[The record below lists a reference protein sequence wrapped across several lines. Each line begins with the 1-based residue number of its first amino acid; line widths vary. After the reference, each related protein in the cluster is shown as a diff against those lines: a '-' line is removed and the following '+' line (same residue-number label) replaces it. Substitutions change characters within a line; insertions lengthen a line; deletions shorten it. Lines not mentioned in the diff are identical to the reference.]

1 MLEPRW
7 RQMQSHIGENL
18 CTATQDSWIRNSHTR
33 HFSKGVHSYL
43 THSRRLKALDVVKAT
58 TKFVENID
66 PNYNHSSLIKD
77 ETMNEEVNDD
87 GAINLSTSSKRPSTD
102 VQPKSTDIK
111 SDTKDT
117 KRLNFPSQLPQE
129 NAAIE
134 RVLKERQMEIDESWH
149 RLEVVDSRTID
160 FELNINAPAG
170 YLHVPQT
177 PSTTPNDDCI
187 DHIGATTLNT
197 SRSIDAKSPDEPK
210 EGTANG
216 EDSSHPE
223 TTAEENKFYMDPTR
237 SSDAHESPVAAADE
251 ESTAQR
257 TDTAARKSPRLNPQH
272 LFAQTRLQQQQQQQQ
287 FQMQQLLQQH
297 VFTPTQ
303 LQQLMKHHNFY
314 LQHQP
319 RPTQFDLQRKQLEAN
334 MQQLQE
340 QLQMNLLQQTHF
352 MDKTGRKGK
361 ASGVYTTSSETSTTT
376 TTTTIQQQLILQ
388 QQELI
393 QQLQIIQRQYL
404 VHQGMSLQPFLLPQ
418 QGIVRDSTSPW
429 KDPPLESNSRSLYAK
444 MFNGAD
450 EETPEINQSSVPENT
465 EEPQGAQEAAS
476 GDKFANILNSI
487 YINRRDEITNALIGS
502 SGMGNFLDDR
512 TRDLTEE
519 KNSGHP
525 LFGHGMCKWP
535 GCEVIFDDLLTFTKH
550 LNSEHCLDDRSTAQV
565 RVQMQVVS
573 QLEIHLQKERD
584 RLQAMMHHLHI
595 SKQLGTI
602 SEQPTKSFGHCSPTI
617 PNAISAM
624 PIRSPN
630 THHTST
636 STIGPI
642 RRRITDKS
650 TLSLAG
656 EIQRNREFYKNAD
669 VRPPFTYA
677 SLIRQSIIESPD
689 KQLTLNEIYN
699 WFQNTFCYFRRNA
712 ATWKN
717 AIRTNLSLHKCFVRY
732 EDDFGSFWMVDDNE
746 FVKRRHLSRGRP
758 RKYDPSPSPQSPPG
772 AQSQGGTPGGAG
784 ANTPSAPATDSSN
797 PATSTVTTSSNFFPS
812 NLTPHTLQS
821 TATVHS
827 PSMYT
832 ADSIGAN
839 LQNLWSCAPGF
850 LDDAS
855 SSSFLGKQSRCQS
868 VSPPSISSQLHSG
881 SMYTKRTLINGGK
894 CDPFHVNYLKTEP
907 PQRPPEDTQDH
918 EEVNE
923 AEDDDEPN
931 SPVDEDTPSMA
942 EDLTVT
948 NEPLDTIPEMH

>member
-717 AIRTNLSLHKCFVRY
+717 AVRHNLSLHKCFMRV
-732 EDDFGSFWMVDDNE
+732 ENVKGAVWTVDEVE
-746 FVKRRHLSRGRP
+746 FYKRR
-758 RKYDPSPSPQSPPG
+758 PQRCST
-772 AQSQGGTPGGAG
+772 AVSSIAAASAGGTMSP
-784 ANTPSAPATDSSN
+784 TSQPSASTCTPAVTHQ
-797 PATSTVTTSSNFFPS
+797 PLAPSTQPP
-812 NLTPHTLQS
+812 LIGTLQS